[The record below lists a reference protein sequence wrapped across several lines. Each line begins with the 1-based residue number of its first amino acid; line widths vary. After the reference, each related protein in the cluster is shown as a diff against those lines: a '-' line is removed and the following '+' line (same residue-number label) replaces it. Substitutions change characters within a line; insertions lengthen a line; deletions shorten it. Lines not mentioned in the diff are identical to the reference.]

1 MEDVTHLIPSG
12 PVGGLTGKASMAAGN
27 VIQPGKA
34 DGTAP
39 GSVSE
44 QTADVVNT
52 RPVGPVDSGSQDF
65 GTEVSG

>member
-27 VIQPGKA
+27 VISPGTA

-39 GSVSE
+39 GSESE
-44 QTADVVNT
+44 QTADVTNT
-52 RPVGPVDSGSQDF
+52 RPVGPVDNGQQDF
-65 GTEVSG
+65 THEVS